1 MRKKE
6 FIFWI
11 CCAGVLIAVNLIA
24 RYISL
29 TKKIMQASDILGWAF
44 CIISIICFWGIFIH
58 PIVRA
63 LCRPHIGKRPIDED
77 TKARLRQHVR
87 EAAKT
92 SLLLTT
98 ISQNGVFDF
107 VANIYLCIKMIGSLV
122 REAGYRPGIFQLFR
136 LYKSVVKT
144 SLLVVSTDE
153 ILENIDIPSLVG
165 NAGASAVCKVFKP
178 VANGIANSYMCMRLG
193 YSTIKYLDCGHKE
206 YLRNKSAIRKEVK
219 KEART
224 DFKEIVMPF
233 VKKEN

>member
-1 MRKKE
+1 
-6 FIFWI
+6 
-11 CCAGVLIAVNLIA
+11 
-24 RYISL
+24 
-29 TKKIMQASDILGWAF
+29 MQASDILGWVF
-44 CIISIICFWGIFIH
+44 CIISIVCFWGIFIH
-58 PIVRA
+58 PLVRTM
-63 LCRPHIGKRPIDED
+63 CRPHIGERPINED
-77 TKARLRQHVR
+77 AKARLRQSVR
-87 EAAKT
+87 DAAKT

-98 ISQNGVFDF
+98 ISRNGIFDF
-107 VANIYLCIKMIGSLV
+107 VANIYICIKMIDTLV
-122 REAGYRPGIFQLFR
+122 RDAGYRPGLFQLLR

-144 SLLVVSTDE
+144 SLFVASTDE
-153 ILENIDIPSLVG
+153 ILDNIDVAGLIG

-178 VANGIANSYMCMRLG
+178 VANGVANSYMCMRLG